1 MKTDNP
7 EENGRAIDETL
18 LTEQQVDV
26 QVLRNRDFPLVGI
39 GGSAG
44 AFGAFGEFFASV
56 PPDSGAAFVVVQHL
70 DPSVKSML
78 PELLQRHTPMP
89 VVRVKDGLP
98 VAPNHIYVIPE
109 NTEMA
114 LFGGRLLLLKP
125 SRPRGLRMPIDTF
138 FQSLAADWGEKAVA
152 IIFSG
157 MGTDGEL
164 GARFVKQGLGL
175 VIAQRLDTAEY
186 ESMPRTLIE
195 SGLADYVEA
204 PGQMAGKLFEFLKRP
219 YRNMQH
225 KDAFASPK
233 VANALHKVLLLL
245 RGQTGHDFS
254 LYKKNTLYRRL
265 ERRMNTLQL
274 ESLEEYVTYL
284 QHNQEEVKVLFKDF
298 LIGVTRFF
306 RDYPAFQLLEEKIL
320 PELLGKKKPKEAFRA
335 WIAGCSTG
343 EEAYSIAILVREY
356 LEKSQFRSPVQVQI
370 FATDLDPGA
379 IEKARKGQYY
389 SNMGAD
395 MSRQRLDRWFT
406 REGDFYQVNQEIREM
421 IVFAEHNMTRDP
433 AFTKLDL
440 LCCRNVFIYFTPEL
454 QKKLLPVFHYT
465 LSPGG
470 VLFLGPAENV
480 DGLNEAFETLD
491 VKWKL
496 YRRRE
501 TSSALAGLLQFPG
514 QGLPKHL
521 AAPAPAAPE
530 EKKPGGPDEALR
542 DVLLE
547 EYTPPALLIDGQGE
561 IRYVNGRTGRYLELR
576 PGGGQLNLFTMA
588 REGLAFELRSA
599 VQEALSG
606 QTTVIVP
613 RLKVN
618 SDGLTRLLRLTVRY
632 LGAPPELKGLLL
644 VLLEELPR
652 PRKERKTA
660 KAPDFSPD
668 AREAEALA
676 ADNKRLRNQ
685 LQQLREE
692 KDVTVEELRSANEEL
707 QSTNEE
713 LQSTNEEAISAKEE
727 LQSLNEELMT
737 VNLELREKSDQLTE
751 VNNDMTN
758 LLNSSQI
765 ATVFVDNDL
774 QVKRFTPAAT
784 AVFHLV
790 PSDEG
795 RPLAH
800 IRSRLRYEGLEQQV
814 REVIQQLVH
823 REVEVAT
830 HDGKYYQLRILPY
843 RTTDHFIDGAV
854 LTLVDISPL
863 KTLQARQQASQQL
876 AENIIDSV
884 RDPMLVLDG
893 QLRVVAVSRAF
904 SETFRVAADK
914 TKGKLLFELGNGQ
927 WDIPQLRE
935 RLENIT
941 RHGEAPPTVLDD
953 VLVEHTFPRIGL
965 KKLKL
970 HARHLV
976 NQHGDQQDHLVL
988 LTLEDVTGRER

>member
-1 MKTDNP
+1 
-7 EENGRAIDETL
+7 
-18 LTEQQVDV
+18 
-26 QVLRNRDFPLVGI
+26 
-39 GGSAG
+39 
-44 AFGAFGEFFASV
+44 
-56 PPDSGAAFVVVQHL
+56 
-70 DPSVKSML
+70 
-78 PELLQRHTPMP
+78 
-89 VVRVKDGLP
+89 
-98 VAPNHIYVIPE
+98 
-109 NTEMA
+109 
-114 LFGGRLLLLKP
+114 
-125 SRPRGLRMPIDTF
+125 MPIDTF

-186 ESMPRTLIE
+186 ESMPRTIID

-204 PGQMAGKLFEFLKRP
+204 PGQMAPQLFEFLKRP

-225 KDAFASPK
+225 KDAFTSPK

-254 LYKKNTLYRRL
+254 LYKKNTLFRRL

-320 PELLGKKKPKEAFRA
+320 PELLGKKNRKEAFRV

-343 EEAYSIAILVREY
+343 EEAYSIAILVKEY
-356 LEKSQFRSPVQVQI
+356 LEKSQFRYPVQVQI

-480 DGLNEAFETLD
+480 DGMDEAFETLD

-501 TSSALAGLLQFPG
+501 MSSHLAGLLQFPG
-514 QGLPKHL
+514 QVLPKL
-521 AAPAPAAPE
+521 LSAPVPAAPA
-530 EKKPGGPDEALR
+530 EKKPGGPDESVR
-542 DVLLE
+542 GVLLE
-547 EYTPPALLIDGQGE
+547 EYTPPAVLIDEQGE
-561 IRYVNGRTGRYLELR
+561 IQYVNGHTGRYLELR
-576 PGGGQLNLFTMA
+576 PGGGSLNLFTMA
-588 REGLAFELRSA
+588 REGLAFELRTA

-613 RLKVN
+613 QLKVK
-618 SDGLTRLLRLTVRY
+618 SDGVTRLLRLTVRY
-632 LGAPPELKGLLL
+632 LEAPPDLKGLLL

-652 PRKERKTA
+652 PRKERKAA
-660 KAPDFSPD
+660 KAPDASPGNQQ
-668 AREAEALA
+668 AEVLA
-676 ADNKRLRNQ
+676 EENKRLRNQ

-713 LQSTNEEAISAKEE
+713 LQSINEEAVSAKEE

-814 REVIQQLVH
+814 REVIQHLVP

-843 RTTDHFIDGAV
+843 RTLDHFIDGAV

-863 KTLQARQQASQQL
+863 KALQDRQQASQQL

-893 QLRVVAVSRAF
+893 QLRVVALSRAF
-904 SETFRVAADK
+904 SETFRVEVGK
-914 TKGKLLFELGNGQ
+914 TKGKPLFELGNGQ

-935 RLENIT
+935 RLEDIT
-941 RHGEAPPTVLDD
+941 RRGQEPPAVMDD
-953 VLVEHTFPRIGL
+953 FVVEHTFPRIGL
-965 KKLKL
+965 KKMKL

-976 NQHGDQQDHLVL
+976 NQHGHQQDHLVL
-988 LTLEDVTGRER
+988 LTLEDITDREPGPER